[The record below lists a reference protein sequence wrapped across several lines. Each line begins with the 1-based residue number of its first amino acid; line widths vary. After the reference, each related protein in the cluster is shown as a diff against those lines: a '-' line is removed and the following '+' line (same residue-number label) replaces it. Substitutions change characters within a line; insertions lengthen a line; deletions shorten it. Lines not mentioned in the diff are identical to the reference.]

1 MVVVSYSGREINAK
15 IVYYGPGLCGKTTNL
30 ERIYEAV
37 PAANKGKMISMKTKA
52 DRTLFFDFLPLELGD
67 VGGFRARLML
77 YTVPGQVFY
86 NATRKLV
93 LKGVDALV
101 FVADSERGKM
111 QENRESLDNLR
122 ENLEAYG
129 LDLDEIP
136 LVFQY
141 NKRDL
146 PSTYTRDEL
155 DQGLLRGDRPVVEAA
170 AAKGEGVFET
180 LRLVS
185 ELLLTRLRARL
196 GSMQGAAVHAGAP
209 TPPTPAA
216 HPAAAAGASP
226 GSVERPE
233 PDPSMARPAPARV
246 DPARPVLPLAP
257 LKVRP
262 AAGSPVAG
270 TSAAASGEHRPILGD
285 SGSQVFEIERS
296 AGPPR
301 ARIAL
306 AEPIPVAPRPGAGA
320 EGNAPPGLSPDFPVT
335 TELPVPPVQAAP
347 AAPPVAPAADAPAS
361 ARPQLEIVR
370 LDSVAREAFPAEESR
385 ADATPAPAPARGSRR
400 IVVPIELDLEQV
412 ESGECIELVLRLDIG
427 RTRASRQVSG

>member
-67 VGGFRARLML
+67 VGGFRTRLML

-146 PSTYTRDEL
+146 PSIYTREEL

-180 LRLVS
+180 LRLIS

-196 GSMQGAAVHAGAP
+196 GAAQGAVAHGAAQGAAAPGMRQGAAWRHEP
-209 TPPTPAA
+209 EPLRA
-216 HPAAAAGASP
+216 HPAP
-226 GSVERPE
+226 VRT
-233 PDPSMARPAPARV
+233 
-246 DPARPVLPLAP
+246 DPARPVVPLAP
-257 LKVRP
+257 LTVLP
-262 AAGSPVAG
+262 AAGAPPAEAW
-270 TSAAASGEHRPILGD
+270 AAAPDDRLAAAGPVSTAPEPERPAIPAGEAERPA
-285 SGSQVFEIERS
+285 S
-296 AGPPR
+296 PPR
-301 ARIAL
+301 ARIPL
-306 AEPIPVAPRPGAGA
+306 AEPIPVVRRPAVGA
-320 EGNAPPGLSPDFPVT
+320 EGNAPPGFSPEFPAT
-335 TELPVPPVQAAP
+335 TELPATPIPAAP
-347 AAPPVAPAADAPAS
+347 AASFTGDQLAG

-370 LDSVAREAFPAEESR
+370 LDSVARDPMHAEEAREEAAS
-385 ADATPAPAPARGSRR
+385 APMAARSARR
-400 IVVPIELDLEQV
+400 IVVPVELDLEQV
-412 ESGECIELVLRLDIG
+412 DAGECIELVLRLEIG
-427 RTRASRQVSG
+427 RTRARRQVSG